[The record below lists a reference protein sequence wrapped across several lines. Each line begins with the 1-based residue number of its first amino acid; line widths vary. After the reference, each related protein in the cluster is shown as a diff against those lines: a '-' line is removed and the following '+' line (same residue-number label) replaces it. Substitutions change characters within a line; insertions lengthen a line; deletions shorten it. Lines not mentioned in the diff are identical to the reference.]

1 MSDVIG
7 TAQDNLNLHS
17 ETEHNMSKSILET
30 DLAQAR
36 EKLAA
41 LQDKLPEYHGDVDT
55 AESDVARLKAGNAPL
70 AKQRAAR
77 VAAMASRDMK
87 LEFEADIAA
96 AQGRVTELELALC
109 EERLIGQ
116 MSAAAEDAKKHR
128 LKMDAAF
135 TAAEDALHKAADLI
149 WESWEA
155 ESEARKAFT
164 EAGELFV
171 PGFQS
176 KSEPPWT
183 GRPHDE
189 VEPFRN
195 RVNGLMDE
203 LQKRGVPVD
212 YATDGETGRYNCI
225 DTYGRHPLP
234 NDPVALALWAALL
247 RIKGPDA
254 RRFERF
260 VPKPQGTVALPP
272 HLTQLEY

>member
-1 MSDVIG
+1 M
-7 TAQDNLNLHS
+7 TTPTPYTFL
-17 ETEHNMSKSILET
+17 EKEHTMSKSTLET

-36 EKLAA
+36 KHLAA
-41 LQDKLPEYHGDVDT
+41 LQDKLHEFHANLDD
-55 AESDVARLKAGNAPL
+55 AEREVQRLKADGAPL
-70 AKQRAAR
+70 AKQTAAR
-77 VAAMASRDMK
+77 VNAMAANALK
-87 LEFEADIAA
+87 AEFESDIAA
-96 AQGRVTELELALC
+96 ARGHVSELELHAS

-116 MSAAAEDAKKHR
+116 MSTAAEDAKKHR

-135 TAAEDALHKAADLI
+135 TAAEDALRKAADLI

-155 ESEARKAFT
+155 ESEAREAFT
-164 EAGELFV
+164 QAGELFV

-189 VEPFRN
+189 VEPFRA

-203 LQKRGVPVD
+203 LQNRGVPLD

-234 NDPVALALWAALL
+234 NDPVALALWTALL
-247 RIKGPDA
+247 QIKGPDA

-260 VPKPQGTVALPP
+260 VPKPKGTVTLPP
-272 HLTQLEY
+272 HLTRLEY

>member
-1 MSDVIG
+1 MSKR
-7 TAQDNLNLHS
+7 NL
-17 ETEHNMSKSILET
+17 ETE
-30 DLAQAR
+30 LAQAR

-55 AESDVARLKAGNAPL
+55 AEGDVARLKADNAPL

-96 AQGRVTELELALC
+96 ARGHVSELEDAAH

-135 TAAEDALHKAADLI
+135 AAAEDALHKAADLI

-155 ESEARKAFT
+155 EAEARKAFT

-176 KSEPPWT
+176 KSDPPWA
-183 GRPHDE
+183 GRQHDE
-189 VEPFRN
+189 IEPFRA

-203 LQKRGVPVD
+203 LQNRGVPLD
-212 YATDGETGRYNCI
+212 YATDGETGRYNCL
-225 DTYGRHPLP
+225 DRYEKHPLP
-234 NDPVALALWAALL
+234 HDPVALAIWEALK

-260 VPKPQGTVALPP
+260 VPKPKGTVALPP
-272 HLTQLEY
+272 HLR